1 MLYGRAVI
9 DLDHNATTPL
19 DPRVREAMVELLARD
34 DLGNPSSRHRRG
46 QAAREVVEAAR
57 RRVAQALGAEALG
70 VTFTS
75 GGTEA
80 DDLAVLGVARALRAP
95 TPVCFQ

>member
-57 RRVAQALGAEALG
+57 RRVAQALGRVRAGEG
-70 VTFTS
+70 RPRCHRHHRHRRHHRRHHRTS
-75 GGTEA
+75 
-80 DDLAVLGVARALRAP
+80 RR
-95 TPVCFQ
+95 

>member
-46 QAAREVVEAAR
+46 QA
-57 RRVAQALGAEALG
+57 L
-70 VTFTS
+70 
-75 GGTEA
+75 
-80 DDLAVLGVARALRAP
+80 
-95 TPVCFQ
+95 